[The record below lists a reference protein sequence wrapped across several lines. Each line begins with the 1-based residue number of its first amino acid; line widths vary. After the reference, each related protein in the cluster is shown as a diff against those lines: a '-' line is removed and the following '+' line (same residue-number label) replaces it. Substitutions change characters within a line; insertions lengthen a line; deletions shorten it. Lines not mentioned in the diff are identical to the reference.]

1 MEKVRMNQQKLNV
14 LMVSHEMTPT
24 GAVLSLLNLYHGLSA
39 RGHAVD
45 MISLDGGYL
54 ASTIGQVDTSFT
66 WNRSSP
72 SSSME
77 NGPEIYDA
85 IVANTIASD
94 AWLETQHKAFG
105 PIFSGRLLWYI
116 RELPLDL
123 KSQARYLYG
132 SLPSRKNLMQLA
144 HSVIF
149 VSSSSKA
156 LYEGHYAWSPGF
168 KKRLRVVNNAL
179 NADLNSMLP
188 CMYQSRLRDTFDGT
202 CQSSFEDS
210 TSQTVIVSTGKFSQQ
225 KGSYETMK
233 DFLFY
238 AFSRDQRNN
247 KDEFKHIVFVGDVEK
262 TYWKVLRKQYLESR
276 THNGKLSHHTKLHLV
291 GSITS
296 TEAMR
301 EYYNI
306 ANIILLH
313 SKCEAFGRVILE
325 AFAHGV
331 PVVATGCGG
340 PAEIIKHGKTGLLFS
355 TDAELVWNV
364 DHLINNP
371 EIASSISKRS
381 CDLVHSKF
389 NSTSYMNTME
399 QILRDIALKAS
410 SPR

>member
-1 MEKVRMNQQKLNV
+1 MSPEKLSI

-54 ASTIGQVDTSFT
+54 ASTFGQVDTSFN
-66 WNRSSP
+66 WNQSSP

-77 NGPEIYDA
+77 NGPEMYDA
-85 IVANTIASD
+85 IVANTIASA
-94 AWLETQHKAFG
+94 AWLDTQYKAFG
-105 PIFSGRLLWYI
+105 PTFSGRLLWYI

-123 KSQARYLYG
+123 ESQARYLYG
-132 SLPSRKNLMQLA
+132 SLPTRKNLMQLA
-144 HSVIF
+144 HSVLF
-149 VSSSSKA
+149 VSRSSKA
-156 LYEGHYAWSPGF
+156 LYEDHYDLSPRF
-168 KKRLRVVNNAL
+168 KQSLRVVNNAM

-188 CMYQSRLRDTFDGT
+188 CMHPSRLRDTLT
-202 CQSSFEDS
+202 ALSKVALRIPSSH
-210 TSQTVIVSTGKFSQQ
+210 TVIVSTGKFSQQ

-238 AFSRDQRNN
+238 AFSRDKRSNQ
-247 KDEFKHIVFVGDVEK
+247 DESKHIIFVGDVEK

-276 THNGKLSHHTKLHLV
+276 TSNGRVSHQTRLHLL

-296 TEAMR
+296 TKAMQ
-301 EYYNI
+301 EYYNV

-340 PAEIIKHGKTGLLFS
+340 PSEIIKHGKTGLLFS
-355 TDAELVWNV
+355 IDAELMWNL

-371 EIASSISKRS
+371 KIASSISKRS
-381 CDLVHSKF
+381 CDLVRSKF
-389 NSTSYMNTME
+389 SSTSYMTTME
-399 QILRDIALKAS
+399 KILTDIALKAS
-410 SPR
+410 GPR

>member
-1 MEKVRMNQQKLNV
+1 MNPEKLSV

-54 ASTIGQVDTSFT
+54 ASTFEQVDTSFN
-66 WNRSSP
+66 WNQSSP

-77 NGPEIYDA
+77 NGPEMYDA

-94 AWLETQHKAFG
+94 AWLDTQYKAFG
-105 PIFSGRLLWYI
+105 PIFSDRLLWFI

-123 KSQARYLYG
+123 ESQARYLYE
-132 SLPSRKNLMQLA
+132 SLPSRKSLMQLA
-144 HSVIF
+144 HSVLF
-149 VSSSSKA
+149 VSRSSKA
-156 LYEGHYAWSPGF
+156 LYEGHYDLSPRF
-168 KKRLRVVNNAL
+168 KQSLRVVNNAL
-179 NADLNSMLP
+179 NADLNSILP
-188 CMYQSRLRDTFDGT
+188 CMHQFRLRDTLTALSKVALRIPID
-202 CQSSFEDS
+202 QIA
-210 TSQTVIVSTGKFSQQ
+210 IVSTGKFSQQ

-238 AFSRDQRNN
+238 AFSRDKRSNQ
-247 KDEFKHIVFVGDVEK
+247 DEFKHIIFVGDVEK

-276 THNGKLSHHTKLHLV
+276 RTRNGMVSHQTKLHLV

-296 TEAMR
+296 TKAMR
-301 EYYNI
+301 EYYNV
-306 ANIILLH
+306 ASIILLH

-340 PAEIIKHGKTGLLFS
+340 PAEIIKHGKTGFLFS
-355 TDAELVWNV
+355 TDAELMWNV

-371 EIASSISKRS
+371 EIAVLISKRS
-381 CDLVHSKF
+381 CDLVRSKF
-389 NSTSYMNTME
+389 SSTSYMTTME
-399 QILRDIALKAS
+399 NILRDIALKAS
-410 SPR
+410 GPR